1 MSKQSNQYKFKTTR
15 IKGKEYVEVNQRVL
29 FFRQEEKYKDWSILT
44 ELDVKEDDSA
54 CIVKAIIANQEGRVV
69 STGYAREEKAAS
81 MINKTSFV
89 ENCET
94 SAIGRALAMLGIGI
108 ETSIASANEVQE
120 AISQG
125 KPDSKKAV
133 KPVATVE
140 DDYQKAV
147 TYLKNATDVT
157 DAWEKI
163 EKQSKTK
170 FSPEQYERLVN
181 FVKNKK

>member
-15 IKGKEYVEVNQRVL
+15 IKGKDYVEVNQRVL
-29 FFRQEEKYKDWSILT
+29 FFRQEEQYKDWSILT
-44 ELDVKEDDSA
+44 ELEVNKDDTA
-54 CIVKAIIANQEGRVV
+54 CIVKAIIANKEGRVI
-69 STGYAREEKAAS
+69 STGYAREEKGAS

-125 KPDSKKAV
+125 KSAGKQAPSPKSSL
-133 KPVATVE
+133 E

-147 TYLKNATDVT
+147 TYLKNASDVT
-157 DAWEKI
+157 SAWDKI
-163 EKQSKTK
+163 EKQSKSK